1 MSVLKYLDGL
11 VSVISDFIAREMEA
25 VMNLNAP
32 RGTRDILPEEAEQRR
47 ALERTF
53 SDVCERYGF
62 GEIRVPTFEHTEL
75 FVRGVGD
82 ASDIVRK
89 EMYTFTDKGDRS
101 LTLRPEGTAGVARA
115 YVEQG
120 MSSWPAPVKLWY
132 NMNMFR
138 YEKMQKGRYREF
150 WQLGCEVFG
159 SDSPQADAQVIGL
172 LDTFFAELG
181 LEEVD
186 LEINSI
192 GCPACRTDY
201 HKALRE
207 YYAPNVKD
215 MCEDCH
221 ERYERNPLR
230 MLDCKETY
238 CHSLAQKA
246 PSQLDYLCDECRV
259 HFDNVKSYL
268 DMMEISY
275 RLNARLVRGLDYYT
289 KTVFEFVSS
298 HVGTQGTI
306 CGGGR
311 YDGLVREIGGIDV
324 PGVGFALGVERL
336 LLELDAQNVPTGK
349 VQRPDLFI
357 ASFPSTAANALD
369 LAQSLIRSGLKVETD
384 VMGRSLK
391 AQFKAADRMEAY
403 YVLVLGDTE
412 VSISRGKLR
421 RLSDGSEQD
430 VPLTAV
436 GTLLHNDRKK
446 RSVAETEEV
455 RFEL

>member
-1 MSVLKYLDGL
+1 
-11 VSVISDFIAREMEA
+11 
-25 VMNLNAP
+25 MNLNAP
-32 RGTRDILPEEAEQRR
+32 RGTRDILPEEAERRR
-47 ALERTF
+47 ALERVF
-53 SDVCERYGF
+53 ADVCERYGF

-159 SDSPQADAQVIGL
+159 SESPQADAQVIGL
-172 LDTFFAELG
+172 LVTFFGELG
-181 LEEVD
+181 LDEVD

-192 GCPACRTDY
+192 GCPACRADY
-201 HKALRE
+201 HEALRR
-207 YYAPNVKD
+207 YYAPHVKD

-221 ERYERNPLR
+221 DRFERNPLR

-238 CHSLAQKA
+238 CQSLALKA

-259 HFDNVKSYL
+259 HFENVKSYL
-268 DMMEISY
+268 DEMEIAY
-275 RLNARLVRGLDYYT
+275 RLNTRLVRGLDYYT

-336 LLELDAQNVPTGK
+336 LLELEAQNVPFGK
-349 VQRPDLFI
+349 AQSPDLFI
-357 ASFPSTAANALD
+357 ASFPSTAAYALD
-369 LAQSLIRSGLKVETD
+369 LAQTLIRSGLKVETD
-384 VMGRSLK
+384 VMSRSLK

-412 VSISRGKLR
+412 VSNSRGKLR

-436 GTLLHNDRKK
+436 GTLLHDARKK
-446 RSVAETEEV
+446 RSGAETEEV

>member
-1 MSVLKYLDGL
+1 
-11 VSVISDFIAREMEA
+11 
-25 VMNLNAP
+25 MNLNAP
-32 RGTRDILPEEAEQRR
+32 RGTKDILPEEAERRR

-53 SDVCERYGF
+53 AEVCERYGF

-89 EMYTFTDKGDRS
+89 EMYTFLDKGDRS

-115 YVEQG
+115 YIEQG

-150 WQLGCEVFG
+150 WQLGCEIFG
-159 SDSPQADAQVIGL
+159 SACPQADAQLIGML
-172 LDTFFAELG
+172 VTFFDDLG
-181 LEEVD
+181 LDEVN

-192 GCPACRTDY
+192 GCPACRAAY
-201 HKALRE
+201 HQALRD
-207 YYAPNVKD
+207 YYAPKLKD
-215 MCEDCH
+215 MCDDCH
-221 ERYERNPLR
+221 ERFEKNPLR
-230 MLDCKETY
+230 MLDCKEAY
-238 CHSLAQKA
+238 CHSLAEEA
-246 PSQLDYLCDECRV
+246 PAQLDYLCDDCKE
-259 HFDNVKSYL
+259 HFDKVKSYL
-268 DMMEISY
+268 SMMEIPY
-275 RLNARLVRGLDYYT
+275 NLNPRLVRGLDYYT
-289 KTVFEFVSS
+289 RTVFEFVSS

-311 YDGLVREIGGIDV
+311 YDGLIREIGNIDV

-336 LLELDAQNVPTGK
+336 LLELDAQGIPFGK
-349 VQRPDLFI
+349 AARPDLYI

-384 VMGRSLK
+384 IMDRSLK
-391 AQFKAADRMEAY
+391 AQFKAADRMEAH

-412 VSISRGKLR
+412 VSLSRGKLR

-436 GTLLHNDRKK
+436 GTLLHDYRKKLASAKENDRQSTLFK
-446 RSVAETEEV
+446 
-455 RFEL
+455 L

>member
-1 MSVLKYLDGL
+1 
-11 VSVISDFIAREMEA
+11 
-25 VMNLNAP
+25 
-32 RGTRDILPEEAEQRR
+32 
-47 ALERTF
+47 
-53 SDVCERYGF
+53 
-62 GEIRVPTFEHTEL
+62 
-75 FVRGVGD
+75 
-82 ASDIVRK
+82 
-89 EMYTFTDKGDRS
+89 
-101 LTLRPEGTAGVARA
+101 
-115 YVEQG
+115 
-120 MSSWPAPVKLWY
+120 
-132 NMNMFR
+132 
-138 YEKMQKGRYREF
+138 
-150 WQLGCEVFG
+150 
-159 SDSPQADAQVIGL
+159 L

-192 GCPACRTDY
+192 GCPACRADY

-238 CHSLAQKA
+238 CQSLATNA
-246 PSQLDYLCDECRV
+246 PSQLDFLCEDCEV
-259 HFDNVKSYL
+259 HFENVKSYL
-268 DMMEISY
+268 DTMEISY
-275 RLNARLVRGLDYYT
+275 RLNTRLVRGLDYYT

-336 LLELDAQNVPTGK
+336 LLELDAQNVPVGK
-349 VQRPDLFI
+349 AQRPDLFI

-369 LAQSLIRSGLKVETD
+369 LAQSMIRSGLKVETD

-430 VPLTAV
+430 VPLTAI

-446 RSVAETEEV
+446 RTVAEKEEV

>member
-1 MSVLKYLDGL
+1 
-11 VSVISDFIAREMEA
+11 
-25 VMNLNAP
+25 MNLNAP
-32 RGTRDILPEEAEQRR
+32 RGTRDILPEEAERRR
-47 ALERTF
+47 ALERSF
-53 SDVCERYGF
+53 ADVCERYGF

-89 EMYTFTDKGDRS
+89 EMYTFVDKGDRS

-159 SDSPQADAQVIGL
+159 SASPQADAQVIGL
-172 LDTFFAELG
+172 LETFFGDLG
-181 LEEVD
+181 LGDVD

-192 GCPACRTDY
+192 GCPACRVDY
-201 HKALRE
+201 HQALRD
-207 YYAPNVKD
+207 YYEPRLKE
-215 MCEDCH
+215 MCDDCH
-221 ERYERNPLR
+221 ERFERNPLR
-230 MLDCKETY
+230 MLDCKETF
-238 CHSLAQKA
+238 CHSLAEDA
-246 PSQLDYLCDECRV
+246 PTQLDYLCDDCKD
-259 HFDNVKSYL
+259 HFDKVKAYL
-268 DMMEISY
+268 EMMEISY
-275 RLNARLVRGLDYYT
+275 QLNPRLVRGLDYYT
-289 KTVFEFVSS
+289 KTVFEFISS

-311 YDGLVREIGGIDV
+311 YDGLISEIGGIDV

-336 LLELDAQNVPTGK
+336 LLELEAQGISFGK
-349 VQRPDLFI
+349 AKSPDLFI

-369 LAQSLIRSGLKVETD
+369 LAQSLIRTGLKVETD
-384 VMGRSLK
+384 VMDRSLK
-391 AQFKAADRMEAY
+391 AQFKAADRMEALY
-403 YVLVLGDTE
+403 MLVLGDTE

-430 VPLTAV
+430 VPLTAI
-436 GTLLHNDRKK
+436 GTLLHDYKK
-446 RSVAETEEV
+446 KLADAEADDPNGTL
-455 RFEL
+455 FGL

>member
-1 MSVLKYLDGL
+1 
-11 VSVISDFIAREMEA
+11 MEA

-32 RGTRDILPEEAEQRR
+32 RGTRDILPEEAERRR
-47 ALERTF
+47 ALERAF
-53 SDVCERYGF
+53 ADVCERYGF

-172 LDTFFAELG
+172 LETFFRELG
-181 LEEVD
+181 LGEVD

-192 GCPACRTDY
+192 GCPLCRADY
-201 HKALRE
+201 HEALRQ
-207 YYAPNVKD
+207 YYAAYVED

-221 ERYERNPLR
+221 DRFERNPLR
-230 MLDCKETY
+230 MLDCKEAY
-238 CHSLAQKA
+238 CQSLAMKA
-246 PSQLDYLCDECRV
+246 PSQLDYLCEECKV

-268 DMMEISY
+268 DEMEMSY
-275 RLNARLVRGLDYYT
+275 RLNSRLVRGLDYYT

-336 LLELDAQNVPTGK
+336 LLELDAQNVPFGK
-349 VQRPDLFI
+349 AQSPDLFI

-369 LAQSLIRSGLKVETD
+369 LAQTLIRSGLKVETD

-391 AQFKAADRMEAY
+391 AQFKAADRMEAH

-430 VPLTAV
+430 VPLTAI
-436 GTLLHNDRKK
+436 GTLLRDYRKK
-446 RSVAETEEV
+446 RTISEKEEV

>member
-1 MSVLKYLDGL
+1 
-11 VSVISDFIAREMEA
+11 
-25 VMNLNAP
+25 MNLNAP
-32 RGTRDILPEEAEQRR
+32 RGTRDILPEEAERRR
-47 ALERTF
+47 ALERAF
-53 SDVCERYGF
+53 ADVCERYGF
-62 GEIRVPTFEHTEL
+62 GEIRVPTFERTEL

-172 LDTFFAELG
+172 LETFFRELG
-181 LEEVD
+181 LGEVD

-192 GCPACRTDY
+192 GCPLCRADY
-201 HKALRE
+201 HEALRQ
-207 YYAPNVKD
+207 YYAAYVED

-221 ERYERNPLR
+221 DRFERNPLR
-230 MLDCKETY
+230 MLDCKEAY
-238 CHSLAQKA
+238 CQSLAMKA
-246 PSQLDYLCDECRV
+246 PSQLDYLCDECKV
-259 HFDNVKSYL
+259 HFDKVKSYL
-268 DMMEISY
+268 DEMEMSY
-275 RLNARLVRGLDYYT
+275 RLNSRLVRGLDYYT

-336 LLELDAQNVPTGK
+336 LLELDAQNVPFGK
-349 VQRPDLFI
+349 AQSPDLFI

-369 LAQSLIRSGLKVETD
+369 LAQTLIRSGLKVETD

-391 AQFKAADRMEAY
+391 AQFKAADRMEAH

-430 VPLTAV
+430 VPLTAI
-436 GTLLHNDRKK
+436 GTLLRDYRKK
-446 RSVAETEEV
+446 RTISEKEEV